1 MAFNYYYG
9 NQADQF
15 SFVRIPKLML
25 KDKQFADLSLAAK
38 MLDGWMMR
46 TEFISFIRLQRS
58 RRTWAILKRRQLSS
72 WESWKHLD

>member
-25 KDKQFADLSLAAK
+25 KDKRFADLSLAAK
-38 MLDGWMMR
+38 MLYGLLLDGQAGGTAGDGASGQTAEEIEEANRW
-46 TEFISFIRLQRS
+46 F
-58 RRTWAILKRRQLSS
+58 
-72 WESWKHLD
+72 ESL

>member
-38 MLDGWMMR
+38 MLYGLLLDRMG
-46 TEFISFIRLQRS
+46 
-58 RRTWAILKRRQLSS
+58 LSMHMP
-72 WESWKHLD
+72 K